1 MKLGTVLSVSIVLAF
16 YFYAFKNNIS
26 IFILTYNF
34 LSKSRIIKLLNQLQ
48 KQPKQF
54 INCDNQRRK
63 CNVCRSPSEFAHTHA
78 SSAATTIRETRDI
91 STVRGNER

>member
-34 LSKSRIIKLLNQLQ
+34 LSKLLNQLQ

>member
-1 MKLGTVLSVSIVLAF
+1 MKLGTVLSVSIVLAL

-34 LSKSRIIKLLNQLQ
+34 LSKLLNQLQ

>member
-34 LSKSRIIKLLNQLQ
+34 LSKLLNQLQ
-48 KQPKQF
+48 KQPKQC